1 RVGGKRLRPFL
12 MQEIYTM
19 CGGTKKIVEPFMAA
33 LEMIHTYSLVHDDL
47 PEMDDDELRR
57 GMPTTHKKYGQA
69 MGVLA
74 GDGLLNYAMETA
86 MRAFDLCS
94 QQDNENIIKALQVLF
109 NKSGI
114 YGMIGGQ
121 TLDVEAEKTNHE
133 LELGELLFIDENKT
147 AALLEAAL
155 MCGAILAGAD
165 EKVVDQF
172 EKVGSLVGTAFQ
184 IQDDILDITSTT
196 QVLGKPVGS
205 DERNHKKT
213 YVTYYGL
220 EEAKKDQERFSL
232 EAISMLDSYGTEA
245 TLTLTPESEEAKQIV
260 IALIRRLVSRKM

>member
-1 RVGGKRLRPFL
+1 MNYEAMIEARTKEVNEKILSYLPKEEGYQKTVIEAMNYSFRVGGKRLRPFL

-19 CGGTKKIVEPFMAA
+19 CRGTKKIVEPFMAA

-147 AALLEAAL
+147 
-155 MCGAILAGAD
+155 
-165 EKVVDQF
+165 
-172 EKVGSLVGTAFQ
+172 
-184 IQDDILDITSTT
+184 
-196 QVLGKPVGS
+196 
-205 DERNHKKT
+205 
-213 YVTYYGL
+213 
-220 EEAKKDQERFSL
+220 
-232 EAISMLDSYGTEA
+232 
-245 TLTLTPESEEAKQIV
+245 
-260 IALIRRLVSRKM
+260 